1 LRRTETLNSFYNYSS
16 IENKKHID
24 KIDILRG
31 IAILLVLLYHSQ
43 LVLFPHFEEVGQR
56 DTKNVILNL
65 IPTAYGWIGV
75 QLFLVISGF
84 LIHLGFLSR
93 NGSLNLVSFYSRRF
107 WRIYPPYLIFLLLFF
122 ATELGMKY
130 HLNNTE
136 ALKDLFVHLLFIHT
150 FIARY
155 YFSINPSFW
164 SLALEMQ
171 LYLIYPIF
179 LFMRHWLGINITLFI
194 ILLLVPA
201 SYVVL
206 HIILPNST
214 IVAPGFISNHWFN
227 WCAGAFLAE
236 RYVNG
241 QRLFGKFSLIV
252 ALAGFVATIL
262 AGYYISTELSAFISI
277 IAWIA
282 FFEWI
287 LHKDINTKTRFN
299 KLLATIGLVSYSI
312 YLIHQPLLHYI
323 YPRIDFLGAEAYW
336 AFVKF
341 ILIFIAIFI
350 FSYLSYRF
358 IELPS
363 IRLGSFLRRNKKSS
377 L

>member
-1 LRRTETLNSFYNYSS
+1 M
-16 IENKKHID
+16 
-24 KIDILRG
+24 
-31 IAILLVLLYHSQ
+31 
-43 LVLFPHFEEVGQR
+43 GQR
-56 DTKNVILNL
+56 DTKNMILNL

-75 QLFLVISGF
+75 QLFLAISGF

-93 NGSLNLVSFYSRRF
+93 NGSLKLISFYSRRF
-107 WRIYPPYLIFLLLFF
+107 WRIYPTYLIFLLIFF
-122 ATELGMKY
+122 ATPLGMKY
-130 HLNNTE
+130 YLNYAE
-136 ALKDLFVHLLFIHT
+136 GLKDLFFHLLFIHN
-150 FIARY
+150 FSAKY

-179 LFMRHWLGINITLFI
+179 LLMRNWLGINITLFI
-194 ILLLVPA
+194 ILMLVPA
-201 SYVVL
+201 SYIAL

-241 QRLFGKFSLIV
+241 QRLIGKSSLIV
-252 ALAGFVATIL
+252 AAAGFIATIL
-262 AGYYISTELSAFISI
+262 AGYYISIELSGFVSI

-287 LHKDINTKTRFN
+287 LHKDINTKTSMN
-299 KLLATIGLVSYSI
+299 KVLATIGLISYSI
-312 YLIHQPLLHYI
+312 YLIHQPLLY
-323 YPRIDFLGAEAYW
+323 YLFPKFNFLGSEAVF
-336 AFVKF
+336 AFMRLIPVF
-341 ILIFIAIFI
+341 ILIFII
-350 FSYLSYRF
+350 SYFSYRF

-363 IRLGSFLRRNKKSS
+363 IRLGSFLRRSRKSS